1 MKSMTMPV
9 RQLVLAA
16 VLVGVWTS
24 AAAAYE
30 SVAVT
35 NGGTLQGK
43 VSLKGSPPSPKE
55 FELRRYPDRAFCGL
69 VSDGKGNRLLHE
81 VIAGQ
86 DGGLKDVVVVVEG
99 VQRGKSFNFSGAQ
112 VEASICQF
120 LPFVTVVGDKREITV
135 TNHDT
140 VFHDIQGY
148 AFDREGVDIVLHRA
162 SIEKSGTTDTVNLT
176 KGRKA
181 FAMQCGQHPYMQNWG
196 YAIDNPYYAITGLEG
211 QFTIGDLPPGTYKI
225 TAWHPAMD
233 PQTKDVTVTAN
244 GAVSL
249 DFTFEYKP
257 LGAFGKAE

>member
-1 MKSMTMPV
+1 MNCLIERAFMLMIGS
-9 RQLVLAA
+9 VLALA
-16 VLVGVWTS
+16 CADGTM
-24 AAAAYE
+24 AYE
-30 SVAVT
+30 SVPVT
-35 NGGTLQGK
+35 NGGTVQGK
-43 VSLKGSPPSPKE
+43 VSLKGSQPPPKE
-55 FELRRYPDRAFCGL
+55 FELRRYPDRTFCGL
-69 VSDGKGNRLLHE
+69 ISDGKGNRLLHE
-81 VIAGQ
+81 VIVGQ
-86 DGGLKDVVVVVEG
+86 NGGLKDVVVVVEG
-99 VQRGKSFNFSGAQ
+99 VQKGKPFTFTGAQ

-196 YAIDNPYYAITGLEG
+196 YAIDNPYYFVTSLDGA
-211 QFTIGDLPPGTYKI
+211 FTIGDLPPGTYKV

-233 PQTKDVTVTAN
+233 PQTKEVTVTAN
-244 GAVSL
+244 GTLSL
-249 DFTFEYKP
+249 DLTFEYKP

>member
-1 MKSMTMPV
+1 MESLTMPV
-9 RQLVLAA
+9 RQLILIAVLAGA
-16 VLVGVWTS
+16 GASV
-24 AAAAYE
+24 AAAYE
-30 SVAVT
+30 TVPVA
-35 NGGTLQGK
+35 NGGAVQGK
-43 VSLKGSPPSPKE
+43 VSLKGSQPPPKE
-55 FELRRYPDRAFCGL
+55 FELRRYPDRDFCGL
-69 VSDGKGNRLLHE
+69 ISDGKGNRLLHE
-81 VIAGQ
+81 VVAGQ
-86 DGGLKDVVVVVEG
+86 DGGLKDVVVVIEG
-99 VQRGKSFNFSGAQ
+99 VKKGKPFTFTGAQ
-112 VEASICQF
+112 VEANICQF

-135 TNHDT
+135 TNRDK

-148 AFDREGVDIVLHRA
+148 AFDRQGIDIVLHRA
-162 SIEKSGTTDTVNLT
+162 SIEKSGTTDIVNLT

-196 YAIDNPYYAITGLEG
+196 YEIDNPYYSVTGLDG
-211 QFTIGDLPPGTYKI
+211 AFTIGDLPPGTYKV

>member
-1 MKSMTMPV
+1 MNYLIKRASMLMMGS
-9 RQLVLAA
+9 VLALA
-16 VLVGVWTS
+16 CVDGTM
-24 AAAAYE
+24 AYD

-43 VSLKGSPPSPKE
+43 VSLKGSPPPPKE
-55 FELRRYPDRAFCGL
+55 FELRRYPDRTFCGL
-69 VSDGKGNRLLHE
+69 ISDGNGNRLLHE

-86 DGGLKDVVVVVEG
+86 DGGLKDVVVVIEG
-99 VQRGKSFNFSGAQ
+99 VQKGKPFTFTGAQ
-112 VEASICQF
+112 VEANICQF

-135 TNHDT
+135 TNRDT

-196 YAIDNPYYAITGLEG
+196 YAVDNPYYAVTDPDGT
-211 QFTIGDLPPGTYKI
+211 FAIGELPPGVYRIKV
-225 TAWHPAMD
+225 WHPALGEQERD
-233 PQTKDVTVTAN
+233 LVVEPNGSIQLDVQ
-244 GAVSL
+244 
-249 DFTFEYKP
+249 FEAK
-257 LGAFGKAE
+257 